1 MITVQTKNGFN
12 LYITLTDDC
21 GENAGG
27 YYCEVY
33 LDKDYIFEFDNFVI
47 HNDDERTIEECCIE
61 YAKGVDDSIML
72 NKEINKVYEKF
83 ADAYDHIQK
92 FYIEHINYHC
102 DNPAIRQQFAYMK
115 ESLDKAML
123 LMFEIV
129 EHYICDKK

>member
-47 HNDDERTIEECCIE
+47 HNDDKRTIEECCIE
-61 YAKGVDDSIML
+61 YAKGVDDSMML
-72 NKEINKVYEKF
+72 NKEINKVYERF
-83 ADAYDHIQK
+83 ADAYDHIQEFCK
-92 FYIEHINYHC
+92 EHINYNC

-129 EHYICDKK
+129 KYYICDKK